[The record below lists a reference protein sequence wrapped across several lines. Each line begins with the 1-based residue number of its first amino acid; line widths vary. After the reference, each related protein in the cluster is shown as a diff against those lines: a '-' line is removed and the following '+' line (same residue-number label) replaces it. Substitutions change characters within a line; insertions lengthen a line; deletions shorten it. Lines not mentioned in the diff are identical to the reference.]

1 MIKEE
6 SMSAKELTCKQKQVL
21 STLKNYWIE
30 HKVPPSIADLAK
42 KLGVNKATAYEHL
55 LALKKK
61 GYLIH
66 QERAGR
72 TWRPSQDISS
82 CSHKLIPL
90 LSKLNKS
97 MELLSSLNITGH
109 IIADYEDI
117 SNIVALKI
125 IDDRFI
131 DNNIDKDDIIIIN
144 TKANVLPDDLVIISK
159 DNNEI
164 DIIYSYQ
171 ENKSNNEILG
181 KIIEIRRML

>member
-1 MIKEE
+1 
-6 SMSAKELTCKQKQVL
+6 MSAKELTHKQKQVL
-21 STLKNYWIE
+21 FTLKNYWME

-90 LSKLNKS
+90 LSKLNQS
-97 MELLSSLNITGH
+97 IDLLSPLNITGH

-117 SNIVALKI
+117 SNVFALKI

-131 DNNIDKDDIIIIN
+131 DNNINKNDIIIIN
-144 TKANVLPDDLVIISK
+144 TKASILSGDLAIIN
-159 DNNEI
+159 DEYNDIN
-164 DIIYSYQ
+164 IIYYNQ
-171 ENKSNNEILG
+171 EKNNKILG
-181 KIIEIRRML
+181 KIIEIRRVF